1 MSNASCTE
9 HGTKSI
15 GASILLASSSIDSPN
30 FFVTIEN
37 RLTEIQRQLS
47 PLDLKMHEPS
57 MFIRNKQLSSAES
70 ISQESAFEI

>member
-9 HGTKSI
+9 HPPS
-15 GASILLASSSIDSPN
+15 ASLI
-30 FFVTIEN
+30 FFCYIAN

-47 PLDLKMHEPS
+47 PLDLNMHEPS